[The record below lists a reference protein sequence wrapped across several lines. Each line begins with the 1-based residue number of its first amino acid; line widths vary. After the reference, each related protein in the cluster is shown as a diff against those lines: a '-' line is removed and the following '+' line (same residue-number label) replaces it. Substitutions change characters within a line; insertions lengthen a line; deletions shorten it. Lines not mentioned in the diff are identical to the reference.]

1 MQRPGHRLLATFAIV
16 AALTLIGLLGL
27 GYCVLRVMRARR
39 AGLTDDALRA
49 ELRSVVT
56 VNLAAV
62 GVSALGLML
71 VVAGI
76 MLG

>member
-1 MQRPGHRLLATFAIV
+1 MQALIWSG
-16 AALTLIGLLGL
+16 AALTLSGLLGR

-39 AGLTDDALRA
+39 AGLADDALRA

>member
-1 MQRPGHRLLATFAIV
+1 MQIMIWIG
-16 AALTLIGLLGL
+16 AALSLCGIGALV
-27 GYCVLRVMRARR
+27 YCIVTALRARR
-39 AGLTDDALRA
+39 AGLPDDVLRA
-49 ELRSVVT
+49 RLQHVVT

-76 MLG
+76 VLG